1 MNVLIN
7 TNQLIEEVN
16 NYNVNLNINNQK
28 INMLIK
34 KSDSLQNL
42 YDKVRYEYMK
52 NKIKTVDPDHII
64 QNEEY
69 WFTDIIDTI
78 FIYNKEI
85 DNKFV
90 IPENNNI
97 LVNDYINEIN
107 NKPRIGWTEEVEPN
121 NLTTNVIN
129 YFNNLFN

>member
-52 NKIKTVDPDHII
+52 NKILH
-64 QNEEY
+64 
-69 WFTDIIDTI
+69 
-78 FIYNKEI
+78 
-85 DNKFV
+85 
-90 IPENNNI
+90 
-97 LVNDYINEIN
+97 L
-107 NKPRIGWTEEVEPN
+107 
-121 NLTTNVIN
+121 
-129 YFNNLFN
+129 